1 MKARLHRICAL
12 ALCLAL
18 LAALALP
25 AMALQADDWAL
36 PELEQASQAGILQM
50 CIRDRDQAPMPGLW
64 STH

>member
-36 PELEQASQAGILQM
+36 PELEQASQAGILPASLESADLTLSL
-50 CIRDRDQAPMPGLW
+50 I
-64 STH
+64 HI